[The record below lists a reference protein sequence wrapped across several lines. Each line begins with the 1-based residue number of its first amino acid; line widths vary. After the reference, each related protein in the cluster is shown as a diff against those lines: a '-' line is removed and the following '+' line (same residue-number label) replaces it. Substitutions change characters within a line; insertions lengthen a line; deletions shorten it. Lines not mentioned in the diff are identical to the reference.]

1 MIIPMRFDSIYHS
14 FFFVFCFKI
23 VIMAVK
29 AREVGITPKQNTKR
43 VVVAA
48 VVLLALKPL
57 SGL

>member
-1 MIIPMRFDSIYHS
+1 MRFDSIYHS